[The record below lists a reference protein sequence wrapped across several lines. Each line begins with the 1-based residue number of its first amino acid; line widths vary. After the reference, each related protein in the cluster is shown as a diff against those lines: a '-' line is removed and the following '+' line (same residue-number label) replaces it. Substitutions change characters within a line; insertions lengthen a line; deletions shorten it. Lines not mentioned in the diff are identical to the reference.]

1 MKINAKYGNIV
12 LLGIVVI
19 VLRCIPHRAERQLI
33 SVCAQKTLI
42 NKDPSPCILLS
53 RISFKRKD
61 MADEE
66 KVTRQSKYLIT
77 TVTKEEVYKA

>member
-1 MKINAKYGNIV
+1 MAGAWV
-12 LLGIVVI
+12 
-19 VLRCIPHRAERQLI
+19 
-33 SVCAQKTLI
+33 
-42 NKDPSPCILLS
+42 ILLS
-53 RISFKRKD
+53 RIGFKRKD